1 MICPVVYA
9 ELAASREWE
18 ALKRFLELV
27 GVEVA
32 WEMPEEVWERA
43 GTAMGEYARRR
54 RGGALPRRVLA
65 DFLIGAHAE
74 HHGLAVATF
83 DRTVYEAA
91 FQGYGWCPERS
102 SPDGSTDHRS
112 GTEGQGSRL
121 DDSPDVGAGLAVAL
135 MAHLPP
141 AGRARE
147 QPVATRTH
155 HRPGPPGKP
164 GVVRDPPREGWVS
177 SKTPSP
183 LSSQLSPSP
192 PSGLWVRLE
201 G

>member
-1 MICPVVYA
+1 MISLETNVILAAFDPLDALHGRAMQALEEIGAQPRVICPVVYA

-18 ALKRFLELV
+18 ALKRFLELA

-83 DRTVYEAA
+83 DRTVYEAV
-91 FQGYGWCPERS
+91 F
-102 SPDGSTDHRS
+102 
-112 GTEGQGSRL
+112 
-121 DDSPDVGAGLAVAL
+121 
-135 MAHLPP
+135 
-141 AGRARE
+141 
-147 QPVATRTH
+147 
-155 HRPGPPGKP
+155 P
-164 GVVRDPPREGWVS
+164 GV
-177 SKTPSP
+177 
-183 LSSQLSPSP
+183 
-192 PSGLWVRLE
+192 RLVP
-201 G
+201 